1 MPEFRHDPLQQRWV
15 IISTERAARPSD
27 LQESTEHNQ
36 ITDCPFCEGNES
48 KTPSEIW
55 AVREP
60 HTAPNTPGWK
70 VRVVPNK
77 FPALM
82 IEASGKRTGMG
93 VYDMMEGLGAHE
105 VIIETTKHDED
116 IAELSPEQLR
126 LVLLAYRERIRDL
139 YRDPRFKYGLVFK
152 NHGKRAGASLA
163 HPHSQLIATPVVP
176 RNVHT
181 KLNSSKQHFE
191 YKERCLICDI
201 IEQEVDSSKRLI
213 LKNEK
218 FISFTPFASRFP
230 FEIFIAPL
238 QHNHSFIEAS
248 DEDLDHLAPLL
259 KDILFRLKK
268 ILNDPPYNY
277 IVNTS
282 PNPEAAPKLKEQWTT
297 LKYDY
302 HWHIEIIPR
311 LTRIAGFE
319 WGSGF
324 YINPT
329 VPEDAARYL
338 REAEGP

>member
-27 LQESTEHNQ
+27 FQESVESNQ
-36 ITDCPFCEGNES
+36 IEDCPFCEGNED
-48 KTPSEIW
+48 KTPPEVW
-55 AVREP
+55 AIREP
-60 HTAPNTPGWK
+60 DTAPNTPGWR

-82 IEASGKRTGMG
+82 IEASGKRTGIG

-105 VIIETTKHDED
+105 VIIETTRHDED
-116 IAELSPEQLR
+116 IADLSPEQVR
-126 LVLLAYRERIRDL
+126 LVLQAYRERIRDL

-181 KLNSSKQHFE
+181 KLDSSKKHFE
-191 YKERCLICDI
+191 HKERCLICDI
-201 IEQEVDSSKRLI
+201 IEQEIDSGSRLV
-213 LKNEK
+213 LRNEK

-230 FEIFIAPL
+230 FEVFIAPL
-238 QHNHSFIEAS
+238 QHNHSFIEAC
-248 DEDLDHLAPLL
+248 DEDLDHLAPIL
-259 KDILFRLKK
+259 KDILFRLKNV
-268 ILNDPPYNY
+268 LNDPPYNY

-282 PNPEAAPKLKEQWTT
+282 PNPEATPKLQDQWST

-311 LTRIAGFE
+311 MTRVAGFE

-338 REAEGP
+338 REVKGF